1 MTRLVGILPT
11 GDNAGHWPPQRANN
25 TIFTLAVT
33 RILISKG
40 GTGTKNNQ
48 EALAQS
54 GAITKLI
61 DLALSD
67 DPPSS
72 VSAPALHACADLLR
86 GNYNVQAYFS
96 TFLVTSPVVEESR
109 TSTPVPHRR
118 SGSSEKKRSIPQMLV
133 LDALVAMALT
143 SVAPYTYDQRLAA
156 SQCLQGFIHNNA
168 EGREGLL
175 ERMIETYQDDQPLE
189 TPQPHNLLFYIL
201 NLDETTRKDP
211 YRVWFACTVLLH
223 LLHSSERCKEMM
235 REISIGDTASGEEP
249 VSALQQINA
258 NLSSTLLN
266 SYDPRIA
273 VGYLMLLTI
282 WLYEDTQ
289 SVIEFLEE
297 GSGIQTLVGSVAQG
311 RDGIYVTG
319 LAAILLGVCIEFN
332 SPISS
337 IPPYPLTSNN
347 ADIVPVFKNSLLPV

>member
-1 MTRLVGILPT
+1 VTRLVGTFPP

-25 TIFTLAVT
+25 TILALAVT

-40 GTGTKNNQ
+40 GSGTKNNQ
-48 EALAQS
+48 EALAQA
-54 GAITKLI
+54 GAIKKII
-61 DLALSD
+61 DLALSHD
-67 DPPSS
+67 SPST
-72 VSAPALHACADLLR
+72 VSAAALHACADLLR

-96 TFLVTSPVVEESR
+96 TFLVPSPLAEE
-109 TSTPVPHRR
+109 TPVAHKR
-118 SGSSEKKRSIPQMLV
+118 SSSEKSQQSQILV
-133 LDALVAMALT
+133 LNALLAMTLT

-156 SQCLQGFIHNNA
+156 SQCIQGFIHNNE
-168 EGREGLL
+168 EGRQGLL
-175 ERMIETYQDDQPLE
+175 ERIIKTYHEDAHFE

-223 LLHSSERCKEMM
+223 LLHSSERCKEKM

-258 NLSSTLLN
+258 NISSTLLN
-266 SYDPRIA
+266 SYDQRIA

-282 WLYEDTQ
+282 WLYDDA
-289 SVIEFLEE
+289 SGVIEFLEE
-297 GSGIQTLVGSVAQG
+297 GSGIQTLVGCVAQG

-319 LAAILLGVCIEFN
+319 LSAILLGVCVEFN

-337 IPPYPLTSNN
+337 IPP
-347 ADIVPVFKNSLLPV
+347 

>member
-1 MTRLVGILPT
+1 M
-11 GDNAGHWPPQRANN
+11 
-25 TIFTLAVT
+25 
-33 RILISKG
+33 
-40 GTGTKNNQ
+40 
-48 EALAQS
+48 
-54 GAITKLI
+54 
-61 DLALSD
+61 
-67 DPPSS
+67 
-72 VSAPALHACADLLR
+72 
-86 GNYNVQAYFS
+86 QAYFS

-118 SGSSEKKRSIPQMLV
+118 SGSFEKKRSIPQMLV
-133 LDALVAMALT
+133 LDALVAMVLT
-143 SVAPYTYDQRLAA
+143 SVAPYTYEQRLAA

-168 EGREGLL
+168 EGRERLL
-175 ERMIETYQDDQPLE
+175 ERMIETYRDDQPLE

-201 NLDETTRKDP
+201 NLDETIRKDP

-347 ADIVPVFKNSLLPV
+347 ADIVPVFKNSLLPA